1 MLHRLLYMTLKL
13 TIPRVVSGIVT
24 GIDFCHLCLVLKRA
38 INLVDGIKAAHF
50 LDLLCFGVD
59 VPAFQDTHFVM
70 SMLVCVLSSDFSI
83 CSFVRDQNYF
93 LIVKC
98 STKPSVNHVHID
110 EGGLVYHDRYVCD
123 NVSPSGFGLK
133 RFVFNLLLVVE

>member
-1 MLHRLLYMTLKL
+1 M
-13 TIPRVVSGIVT
+13 
-24 GIDFCHLCLVLKRA
+24 
-38 INLVDGIKAAHF
+38 VDGIKAAHF

-98 STKPSVNHVHID
+98 STKLSVNHVHID

-123 NVSPSGFGLK
+123 NVSPS
-133 RFVFNLLLVVE
+133 